1 MSRAIDLTGM
11 RYGRLKVIKQQGS
24 VNRHAA
30 WLCECECGNRVVK
43 FARHLKRGSTKSC
56 GCLKSETSMLNC
68 RKLNR
73 TENTRFPKFSSG
85 TIVDKDWE
93 DLNL

>member
-56 GCLKSETSMLNC
+56 GCLKSEKSMLNG
-68 RKLNR
+68 RKLSF
-73 TENTRFPKFSSG
+73 TERFPRFASG
-85 TIVDKDWE
+85 TIVDNDWE
-93 DLNL
+93 DMNL